1 MLAKSSEV
9 NLHTVLCTS
18 DPLFKGGGTVNL
30 LQQNLVTTFFYTKE
44 IYPIDDIMLTCHLL
58 IIPDF

>member
-1 MLAKSSEV
+1 MLAKNAEDH
-9 NLHTVLCTS
+9 LHTVLCTS

-30 LQQNLVTTFFYTKE
+30 LQQSLVTPLFYTPE
-44 IYPIDDIMLTCHLL
+44 ANPIDDIMLTCHLL